1 MDKQIVATFSIVGF
15 DPATNEWGVAVQSK
29 FVAVGAV
36 CPWAKAGVGAIA
48 TQSYA
53 NTNFGPQGLKLLAEG
68 KNAQEVMEI
77 LLASDPGREK
87 RQVGIVDS
95 RGNAATFTG
104 AECHDWAG
112 GITGQ
117 HYAAQGNILVSEET
131 VQALADTFV
140 SSTGSLAERLLEALA
155 AGQAAGGD
163 SRGKQSAALL
173 IVQEGAGYGGFN
185 DVKVDLRVDDHEQ
198 PITELKRVYAVH
210 QEVFGRKK

>member
-1 MDKQIVATFSIVGF
+1 MSEQIIATFSIVGY
-15 DPATNEWGVAVQSK
+15 DPETKEWGIAVQSK

-53 NTNFGPQGLKLLAEG
+53 NTSFGPQGLKLLAEG
-68 KNAQEVMEI
+68 KSSQEVMEI

-95 RGNAATFTG
+95 KGNAATFTG
-104 AECHDWAG
+104 RECHDWAG
-112 GITGQ
+112 GVTGE

-140 SSTGSLAERLLEALA
+140 SSAGSLAERLLAALA

-173 IVQEGAGYGGFN
+173 VVQEGAGYGGFN
-185 DVKVDLRVDDHEQ
+185 DVKIDLRVDDHQ
-198 PITELKRVYAVH
+198 KPITELTRVYGIH
-210 QEVFGRKK
+210 QEVFGRKE

>member
-1 MDKQIVATFSIVGF
+1 MEERIVATFSIVGY
-15 DPATNEWGVAVQSK
+15 DPKTKEWGIAVQSK

-53 NTNFGPQGLKLLAEG
+53 NTTFGPRGLELLAEG
-68 KNAQEVMEI
+68 KSAEETMEI

-87 RQVGIVDS
+87 RQVGIVDA

-112 GITGQ
+112 GVTGEN
-117 HYAAQGNILVSEET
+117 YAAQGNILVSEAT

-140 SSTGSLAERLLEALA
+140 ASAGSLGDRLLGALA

-173 IVQEGAGYGGFN
+173 VVQDKGGYGGFN
-185 DVKVDLRVDDHEQ
+185 DIKIDLRVDDHEK
-198 PITELKRVYAVH
+198 PISELKRVYLVH
-210 QEVFGRKK
+210 QDIFSSR